1 MNDLVLNPF
10 SISGIVLSVTS
21 ILLTL
26 ILLIYGKS
34 NLHKICAL
42 FNFVIFIWGIGSI
55 YIGSIQNSETALHFW
70 RWIKIS
76 ITFIPILNYHV
87 VYLLCRL
94 NNRKILYLVYLQGI
108 IFSILSVT
116 TTAFIS
122 KVQYVFNSFY
132 YDVPGSLYYIYFLI
146 WAFIVLYTHIILFKV
161 FLGSK
166 GRLRSQILYFFTG
179 TVVGFSG
186 GISNFF
192 PTFGINFY
200 PFGNYTI
207 PLYSAIITYAVIR
220 YRLLDIT
227 VAITRTG
234 IFVAVYSLILGIP
247 FALAFGWQEKLIS
260 LFGKS
265 WWIVPL
271 VCSTVL
277 ATVGPFIYLYIQKK
291 AEDQLLREQKRYQ
304 MTLRQASLG
313 MSQIKDLQKLLNLIA
328 HIVTRSVH
336 VEYTSVYLWDSLKK
350 EYFLQASRS
359 KKKSTVNEKIDANS
373 YLIFHLKDS
382 RDPLVYEEVKQKVQ
396 DYDDKGLQQLE
407 VQMRELDAA
416 VIIPSFAENKLLAL
430 IVLGKKLSGKLYS
443 EDDLAVFSI
452 LANQAALAIENA
464 QFYED
469 VKKTQE
475 QLFQAEK
482 MATIG
487 TMADGL
493 SHQINNRLHALGF
506 IASDVLDTI
515 KVKSAV
521 VTTPEMGGL
530 ISEIEHSLKRIQ
542 ENVKQGGEIV
552 QGLLKYS
559 RKGDSGFT
567 AVDFDQLLTSSIEM
581 AQFKIKV
588 DQVTF
593 VRDYEKDIPKIHGN
607 FVQLQEVFFNLIDNA
622 YDAIMQRKTEKDE
635 AGFKGVIRISA
646 KKKDNSLEICV
657 LDNGMGVKS
666 EDNNKLF
673 TPFFT
678 TKLSSKK
685 GTGLG
690 LYVIQKIIEDN
701 HKGKV
706 KLASE
711 YMTGTLMT
719 ITLPVAF

>member
-1 MNDLVLNPF
+1 MNLF
-10 SISGIVLSVTS
+10 SLSG
-21 ILLTL
+21 
-26 ILLIYGKS
+26 LLITLTCLVVIIISFRGKS
-34 NLHKICAL
+34 YLQRLWGVFNVFVAVWGLGGYLVTKCSSPEKAL
-42 FNFVIFIWGIGSI
+42 LAWRIAHLGVIFIP
-55 YIGSIQNSETALHFW
+55 
-70 RWIKIS
+70 
-76 ITFIPILNYHV
+76 ITFYHV
-87 VYLLCRL
+87 VCIFTRKKNNVTLFLMYFIGLIISIINLFTPYFISRVEYLFGSIFYAKADFLIYHLFFIAWIFIVIYGHILLFIYYRQTL
-94 NNRKILYLVYLQGI
+94 LPIERNKIKY
-108 IFSILSVT
+108 FFLSV
-116 TTAFIS
+116 
-122 KVQYVFNSFY
+122 
-132 YDVPGSLYYIYFLI
+132 
-146 WAFIVLYTHIILFKV
+146 
-161 FLGSK
+161 
-166 GRLRSQILYFFTG
+166 FTG
-179 TVVGFSG
+179 FIG
-186 GISNFF
+186 GITNFF
-192 PTFGINFY
+192 PIIGWNVY
-200 PFGNYTI
+200 PFGNILI
-207 PLYSAIITYAVIR
+207 PVYCIINTYAIFR
-220 YRLLDIT
+220 FRLLDIT
-227 VAITRTG
+227 LVITRTG
-234 IFVAVYSLILGIP
+234 IFIGVYSLVLGIP

-265 WWIVPL
+265 WWIIPL

-359 KKKSTVNEKIDANS
+359 KKKSTVNGKIDANS

-407 VQMRELDAA
+407 VQMQELDAA

-588 DQVTF
+588 DQVAF

-622 YDAIMQRKTEKDE
+622 YDAIMQRKTEKNE
-635 AGFKGVIRISA
+635 AGFKGVIRVSV
-646 KKKDNSLEICV
+646 KEKDNSLEINV

-706 KLASE
+706 KLTSE

-719 ITLPVAF
+719 VTLPVAF